1 MRTIRRVTQVAS
13 AKLAP
18 AILFT
23 YHYDASTCLPVSLV
37 LVGKIHP
44 LEPSRVSLRMKP

>member
-13 AKLAP
+13 TKLAP
-18 AILFT
+18 AILFI
-23 YHYDASTCLPVSLV
+23 YHGASTCLPVSLV
-37 LVGKIHP
+37 LVDKIHP